1 MRYSNKDRIME
12 KKCIPMIALVYF
24 CNHYLLITTHH
35 ILVYKVIDFLIIC
48 FVSVYEV
55 PFSKA

>member
-55 PFSKA
+55 PL